1 LIWKATATLRLSF
14 RWWNKGSAG
23 PARSS
28 PQPPRQRRWPA
39 GPGLR
44 APIRS
49 IIIVPGM
56 RVLRAGRGRLGQ
68 VHGSTRLPT
77 ARREPAVRSPG
88 HEPRSHPATRSA
100 ASPHIRSGVGH
111 PHHNPSC
118 TRARGSGRAG
128 SFSETGILQPWGPTT
143 TAPAEPARY
152 RFADGLSVEV
162 QLFKA
167 APSGTMPCVANR
179 HSAIR
184 SFRATATIAIRRMRP
199 RRVPTNA
206 ANQRLIADPGW

>member
-1 LIWKATATLRLSF
+1 LIWEATATLRLSF

-44 APIRS
+44 APVRS

-56 RVLRAGRGRLGQ
+56 RVLRACRGRLGQ
-68 VHGSTRLPT
+68 GHGSTRLPT

-100 ASPHIRSGVGH
+100 ASPHIRPGVGH

-143 TAPAEPARY
+143 TARPDPRNQLGTGSRTGSRLRFSSSRRPPPGQCPAW
-152 RFADGLSVEV
+152 
-162 QLFKA
+162 Q
-167 APSGTMPCVANR
+167 T
-179 HSAIR
+179 
-184 SFRATATIAIRRMRP
+184 ATARSEAFARQ
-199 RRVPTNA
+199 
-206 ANQRLIADPGW
+206 QRSLSAGCAGSQRTRQTSG

>member
-1 LIWKATATLRLSF
+1 MIWEGTATLCLSF

-44 APIRS
+44 APARP

-56 RVLRAGRGRLGQ
+56 RVLQAGRGRLGQ
-68 VHGSTRLPT
+68 VHGSTRLLT
-77 ARREPAVRSPG
+77 ARCQPAVRFPG

-100 ASPHIRSGVGH
+100 ASPHIRPGVGH

-118 TRARGSGRAG
+118 TRARGSERAG
-128 SFSETGILQPWGPTT
+128 SFSETGILQPWAPTT
-143 TAPAEPARY
+143 TARPDPRSRLETGSRTGYRLRFSSSRRPPPGQCPAW
-152 RFADGLSVEV
+152 
-162 QLFKA
+162 Q
-167 APSGTMPCVANR
+167 T
-179 HSAIR
+179 
-184 SFRATATIAIRRMRP
+184 ATARSEAFARQ
-199 RRVPTNA
+199 
-206 ANQRLIADPGW
+206 QRSRSAGCGRAGSQRTRQTSG